1 MKNKKVDKKL
11 EIAGKI
17 IGKIHCKKHGTTEY
31 ILFYVYNNKWKRKVC
46 FKCWVEKTIKGLT
59 LFE

>member
-1 MKNKKVDKKL
+1 MRNKKVDKK
-11 EIAGKI
+11 

-31 ILFYVYNNKWKRKVC
+31 ISFYVDNNKWERKVC